1 MIVIKSKDEIETM
14 RKAGKIAG
22 GALALAGSY
31 VKPGISTIEID
42 RIIKEYILSCNA
54 KPSFLGYGGF
64 PASSCISINEIVIHG
79 IPDKRIICDGDIVSI
94 DIGAYLNGVHA
105 DCAATFE
112 AGEVSK
118 EAKRLIEVTKRSFF
132 EGIKFAKAGQRVG
145 DIGATVAD
153 YVEKH
158 GFSVVRQYVGHGVG
172 FELHEDPAI
181 PNYGNL
187 GKGTRLSKGMT
198 IAIEPMVNQ
207 GVFDVNVLSDGWSV
221 VTADGLLSAHYEHTI
236 AITDGEPDILTN
248 P

>member
-1 MIVIKSKDEIETM
+1 MIKSKDEIETM

-22 GALALAGSY
+22 SALELAGSY

-42 RIIKEYILSCNA
+42 RIIKEYILNSNA

-94 DIGAYLNGVHA
+94 DIGAYFNGVHA
-105 DCAATFE
+105 DCAATFA
-112 AGEVSK
+112 AGEISK
-118 EAKRLIEVTKRSFF
+118 EAKRLIEVTKQSFF

-153 YVEKH
+153 YVQKY
-158 GFSVVRQYVGHGVG
+158 GYSVVRQYVGHGVG

-181 PNYGNL
+181 PNYGNF

-198 IAIEPMVNQ
+198 IAIEPMVNE
-207 GVFDVNVLSDGWSV
+207 GVFDVNVLEDGWSV
-221 VTADGLLSAHYEHTI
+221 VTADGRLSAHYEHTI